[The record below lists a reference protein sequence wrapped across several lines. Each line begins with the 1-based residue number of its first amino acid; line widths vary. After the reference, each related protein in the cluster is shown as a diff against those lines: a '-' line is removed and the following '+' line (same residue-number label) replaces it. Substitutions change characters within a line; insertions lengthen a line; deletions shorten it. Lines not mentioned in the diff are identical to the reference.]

1 MTSSGTRSLKG
12 LRRGNKEA
20 VLFLLMRGGE
30 MSRVRIASSTGLT
43 TASVTQLVKD
53 LIAEGLVAESGEL
66 PREVAG
72 RRETLL
78 KFEAGSVA
86 AIGVNVES
94 DRTHVS
100 ACTWNEVLREEI
112 YPTAELFADGTGKL
126 KERINELAKLCEGR
140 IFAGAGIAIVGLT
153 DDEEGESV
161 SSYGVLPDGYA
172 LANDIAA
179 GTGMHVEMTNN
190 VRAQA
195 RALMTGK
202 EDSFMLVKHGPG
214 VGCAVIADCAVVA
227 GAANRAGEIG
237 HTVVKEGGEPCRC
250 GKRGCLEAYVSE
262 RRIRTLYLAKT
273 GNEISISEIYDKY
286 GEDAAATEILDGCL
300 DLLAVSIGNAAM
312 LLNPVRVLATGGIF
326 SREKLFDAFRAAVVK
341 AGFGGSFALSRI
353 GDDKKL
359 KAFSGARHVILR
371 RVFGI

>member
-1 MTSSGTRSLKG
+1 MTSAGTRSLKG

-53 LIAEGLVAESGEL
+53 LIAEGLVAESGEV

-86 AIGVNVES
+86 AIGVNIES
-94 DRTHVS
+94 DRTHIS
-100 ACTWNEVLREEI
+100 ACTWDEVLREEI
-112 YPTAELFADGTGKL
+112 YPTAELLKDGTDKL
-126 KERINELAKLCEGR
+126 NERIRALAVLCRGKK
-140 IFAGAGIAIVGLT
+140 FVGTGIAIVGLT
-153 DDEEGESV
+153 DDEKGISLK
-161 SSYGVLPDGYA
+161 SYGLLPDGYN
-172 LANDIAA
+172 LAKDIAA
-179 GTGMHVEMTNN
+179 GTGTDVEVTNN

-214 VGCAVIADCAVVA
+214 VGCAVISDCAIVA

-237 HTVVKEGGEPCRC
+237 HTVVKEDGELCRC

-262 RRIRTLYLAKT
+262 RHIKALYSNKT
-273 GNEISISEIYDKY
+273 GNEIPVSEIYDKY
-286 GEDAAATEILDGCL
+286 GEDETATEILDGCL
-300 DLLAVSIGNAAM
+300 SLLAVSIGNAAM

-326 SREKLFDAFRAAVVK
+326 SREKLFDAFRAAVEK

-359 KAFSGARHVILR
+359 KAFSGARHIMLC